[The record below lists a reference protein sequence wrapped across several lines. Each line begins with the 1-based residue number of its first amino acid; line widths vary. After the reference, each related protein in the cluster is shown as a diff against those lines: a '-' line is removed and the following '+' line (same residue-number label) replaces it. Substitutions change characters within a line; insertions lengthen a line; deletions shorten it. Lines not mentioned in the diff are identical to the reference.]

1 MTSPKEIV
9 DRWVAAYNARDWAAY
24 KEVLSPDCVIDLGS
38 RRLQGIQQVIED
50 DRSLVEACPD
60 VRAVNLR
67 EAVSGSLVMRED
79 RATGTFTKPWHRAAG
94 DIAPTGKRFDVTFA
108 VVIEVEN
115 GKVVASRFY
124 SDPAILV
131 AQLGIT

>member
-1 MTSPKEIV
+1 VTTPKEIV

-24 KEVLSPDCVIDLGS
+24 KDILSPDCVIDVGS

-50 DRSLVEACPD
+50 DQSLAEACPD

-67 EAVSGSLVMRED
+67 EAVSGPLVMRED

-94 DIAPTGKRFDVTFA
+94 DISPTGKRFDVTFA
-108 VVIEVEN
+108 VVIEVED
-115 GKVVASRFY
+115 GRVVAGRFY
-124 SDPAILV
+124 SDPAIFG
-131 AQLGIT
+131 AQLGIS

>member
-1 MTSPKEIV
+1 VTSPKEIV
-9 DRWVAAYNARDWAAY
+9 DRWVAAYNSRDWAAY
-24 KEVLSPDCVIDLGS
+24 EEILSPDCVIEVGS

-50 DRSLVEACPD
+50 DRSLAEACPD

-67 EAVSGSLVMRED
+67 EAVSGRVVMRED

-94 DIAPTGKRFDVTFA
+94 DIAPTGNRFDVTFA
-108 VVIEVEN
+108 VVIEVET
-115 GKVVASRFY
+115 GKVVAGRFY

-131 AQLGIT
+131 AQLGIS